1 MLQKIGDSLKGET
14 GRTSKWIAYVIL
26 GVLSLVF
33 AAWGAYGIV
42 NLNFGGS
49 NYAAEAGGAK
59 IPLEDARSAWLRQ
72 QAQWQQRLGG
82 AELPA
87 VLKNQLQDQ
96 VLEGLINR
104 ALLTAHTQSLGYRV
118 TRDALR
124 EAVQSEP
131 AFQVAGQY
139 SPEAAKAALTQA
151 GVSEQAYEDDV
162 RASVQRVQLEGG
174 IRASEF
180 FTGAELARLTEL
192 EDQEREVRYLLLPL
206 ERFKP
211 STGIDDAAI
220 KAYYQS
226 HQAQYLTPESAHLQ
240 YAELRLDALAAQQ
253 SVSDADLH
261 AAYDKAKSRLEVPE
275 RRRARHILIT
285 GKDDAA
291 ALAQAQQVLAQLKAG
306 KDFGELAKQ
315 YSQDPGSAKNGGDL
329 GWAERGAY
337 VKPFADT
344 LFGMSVGEV
353 KGPVKTQFG
362 YHIIKLDEIQAGK
375 AKSFEEARSELEAQL
390 RRDRASDRF
399 GEIQEQLQTKASE
412 PGADLNALAQEYK
425 LQGADLPNFLKGT
438 GAAPLGQAPA
448 LQELVFSEPPLASGR
463 LGGPVLLGDDRL
475 VLVKVLERRKSQA
488 KPLAEVRDS
497 IAATLGTERGTQAA
511 LKAAQAAREK
521 LAAGSSFEAVAQ
533 ELKLSADPAHF
544 IGRRDPSLPAQL
556 RDAVFAA
563 PKPSAGHPEYLALS
577 QADGGAAVV
586 AVSAVRTAATRDA
599 AAQAARAAQEAERV
613 GNEDA
618 SAYLS
623 ELRRTADVRKNPKAF
638 E

>member
-1 MLQKIGDSLKGET
+1 MLQKIGDSLKGEA
-14 GRTSKWIAYVIL
+14 GRTSKWVAYVIL

-49 NYAAEAGGAK
+49 NYAAEADGTK
-59 IPLEDARSAWLRQ
+59 IALEDARNAWLRQ

-96 VLEGLINR
+96 VLESLINR
-104 ALLTAHTQSLGYRV
+104 ALLTAHTQRMGYRV
-118 TRDALR
+118 TREALR
-124 EAVQSEP
+124 DAVQSEP
-131 AFQVAGQY
+131 AFQVAGAY

-151 GVSEQAYEDDV
+151 GISLQAYEDDV

-226 HQAQYLTPESAHLQ
+226 HQAQYMTTESAHLQ

-261 AAYDKAKSRLEVPE
+261 AAYDKAKARLEVPE

-306 KDFGELAKQ
+306 KEFGELAKQ

-344 LFGMSVGEV
+344 LFSMAAGEV

-375 AKSFEEARSELEAQL
+375 SKSFEEARGELEAQL

-399 GEIQEQLQTKASE
+399 GEIQEQLQAKAAE

-425 LQGADLPNFLKGT
+425 LQAGDLPAFLKGT
-438 GAAPLGQAPA
+438 GAAPLGPAPA
-448 LQELVFSEPPLASGR
+448 LQELVFGEPPLANAR

-475 VLVKVLERRKSQA
+475 ALVRVLERHKPQA
-488 KPLAEVRDS
+488 KPLAEVRDG
-497 IAATLGTERGTQAA
+497 IVTALGTERGTQAA

-521 LAAGSSFEAVAQ
+521 LIAGTSFDAVAQ
-533 ELKLSADPAHF
+533 ELKLAADPAHY
-544 IGRRDPSLPAQL
+544 IGRRDPSVPAPV

-563 PKPSAGHPEYLALS
+563 PKPVAGHPEYLALS
-577 QADGGAAVV
+577 QSDGGAAVV
-586 AVSAVRTAATRDA
+586 AVTAVRTAAARDA

-613 GNEDA
+613 GSEDA